1 VTYTPG
7 QLLDGKRVD
16 IGGIQLGM
24 VDSSSVAWRIGA
36 DGLQGWDSAEV
47 RAEYTPREADHGAW
61 ASPVYLSE
69 RPITLA
75 GTIVAST
82 ADALDLAVD
91 RLLESVALEDVL
103 LVVYDAIP
111 RQAWVRRS
119 GKPLVHYETDLVATY
134 SVMVTAADPR
144 RYATELSSHE
154 TPLPST
160 TGGLTIPVAVPFTID
175 ATTDEGQIL
184 AFNAGSFETRPV
196 FTITGP
202 VTGPRIHT
210 QHPDGTVK
218 TLTLNVTLGSGDEV
232 VIDTDR
238 HTVVLNGS
246 VSRRRYLSGEWPVI
260 GARQEVSFQFRASTY
275 NATARLTATWRSAWI

>member
-1 VTYTPG
+1 MPYTPG
-7 QLLDGKRVD
+7 QVLDGKRVD
-16 IGGIQLGM
+16 VGSLKLGM
-24 VDSSSVAWRIGA
+24 VDEWGVAWRIGA
-36 DGLQGWDSAEV
+36 DGLQGWDSAEI
-47 RAEYTPREADHGAW
+47 RADYTPREADHGAW
-61 ASPVYLSE
+61 ASPLYLSE

-82 ADALDLAVD
+82 ADALDLAAD

-119 GKPLVHYETDLVATY
+119 GKPLLRYETDLAANY

-144 RYATELSSHE
+144 RYATELSTYE

-160 TGGLTIPVAVPFTID
+160 TGGLTIPLTLPFTID
-175 ATTDEGQIL
+175 ATTDEGQI
-184 AFNAGSFETRPV
+184 AAYNAGSFETRPV

-202 VTGPRIHT
+202 VTSPRIHT
-210 QHPDGTVK
+210 QYEDGTVK
-218 TLTLNVTLGSGDEV
+218 TLTLTLTLGSGDEV

-238 HTVVLNGS
+238 HTVVLNGD

-275 NATARLTATWRSAWI
+275 NSTARLTATWRSAWI